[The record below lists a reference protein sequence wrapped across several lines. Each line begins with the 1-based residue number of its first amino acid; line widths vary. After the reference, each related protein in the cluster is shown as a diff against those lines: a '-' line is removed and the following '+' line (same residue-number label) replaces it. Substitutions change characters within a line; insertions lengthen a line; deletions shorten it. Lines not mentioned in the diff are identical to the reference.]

1 MIELIS
7 ALFFVLLPWMLFE
20 LLRWIWL
27 GFADPS

>member
-1 MIELIS
+1 V
-7 ALFFVLLPWMLFE
+7 LFFVLLPWMLFE